1 MQNEK
6 KTKRDQQTDGWMDR
20 PTNQPN
26 DGQSQSYSRVQ
37 ATKKHAFTKKA
48 FIQRGCLVLF

>member
-37 ATKKHAFTKKA
+37 ATKKHAITKKA